1 MWVKPLSLEDPLE
14 ECMAT
19 HSSFLPAESRGLR
32 SLTSYSP
39 EGRKE
44 LDVTKATEHMC
55 IYIYI
60 HIHTHTHTY
69 MYITLSSITG
79 YYKILSTVPCVVQ

>member
-44 LDVTKATEHMC
+44 LDVTEATN
-55 IYIYI
+55 
-60 HIHTHTHTY
+60 TH
-69 MYITLSSITG
+69 
-79 YYKILSTVPCVVQ
+79 K